1 MRLVFDAN
9 KAVLRGRNTSEQFDV
24 SKSAHYTVTGG
35 QGETSQIIMDDSLF
49 DFTNK
54 VSTNSVFDVAI
65 SNVIN
70 PVLAT
75 ILTPSVATFDATHV
89 DFVSDGD
96 AVIEFSDGHT
106 KKQISG
112 AVRENI
118 TQASSQ
124 AFNSFIPGSLARAL
138 DDSITALV
146 LAKTASATT
155 TEVTATNNW
164 VDTIVRNPDLWC
176 SSLDLS
182 AIALASAAGGG
193 NLTAISPWH
202 VIGAN
207 HYFNSAGLWVDSN
220 GAVVSRTVTASQQ
233 IGTSDIRIGVLN
245 AALPDTILPM
255 KVMPSNWR
263 DYIPGYLYNIP
274 CAYFDVGE
282 VGSAKQCGI
291 LSTYQIRQASDGIL
305 LDFEVSPDADKA
317 AFYSTN
323 VSPSIDFNSGSP
335 VFFILGAT
343 PILLGT
349 WYYAGEAPIISD
361 YITEINA
368 VMASLY
374 GSSSHQLQQINISEY
389 LRY

>member
-1 MRLVFDAN
+1 MRVIFDTDASL
-9 KAVLRGRNTSEQFDV
+9 LRGRNASEQFNV
-24 SKSAHYTVTGG
+24 TKSAHYLSAGG
-35 QGETSQIIMDDSLF
+35 QGAVSQITIDDAIF
-49 DFTNK
+49 DYTDK
-54 VSTNSVFDVAI
+54 ISTNSIFDI
-65 SNVIN
+65 TTSNIVN
-70 PVLAT
+70 TVTAT
-75 ILTPSVATFDATHV
+75 NLTPSIATFDATHV
-89 DFVSDGD
+89 DFVSNGD
-96 AVIEFSDGHT
+96 AVIEFADGHT

-112 AVRENI
+112 AVRESI

-124 AFNSFIPGSLARAL
+124 AFNSFISGSLARAL

-146 LAKTASATT
+146 LDKTASATT

-182 AIALASAAGGG
+182 SIALASAAGGG

-207 HYFNSAGLWVDSN
+207 HYFNSTGLWVDSN

-245 AALPDTILPM
+245 AALPETIVPM

-263 DYIPGYLYNIP
+263 NYIPGYLYNIP
-274 CAYFDVGE
+274 CVYFDVGSID
-282 VGSAKQCGI
+282 SAKQCGI

-335 VFFILGAT
+335 VFFILGTT
-343 PILLGT
+343 PVLLGT
-349 WYYAGEAPIISD
+349 WYYAGEAPITSD

-368 VMASLY
+368 AMASLY

>member
-1 MRLVFDAN
+1 MRVIFDTDASL
-9 KAVLRGRNTSEQFDV
+9 LRGRNASEQFNV
-24 SKSAHYTVTGG
+24 TKSAHYLAVGG
-35 QGETSQIIMDDSLF
+35 QGAVSQITIDDAIF
-49 DFTNK
+49 DYTDK
-54 VSTNSVFDVAI
+54 ISTNSVFDI
-65 SNVIN
+65 TTSNVVN
-70 PVLAT
+70 AVTAT
-75 ILTPSVATFDATHV
+75 NLTPSIATFDSTHLN
-89 DFVSDGD
+89 FVSDGD

-106 KKQISG
+106 TKQISG

-146 LAKTASATT
+146 LDKTASATT

-220 GAVVSRTVTASQQ
+220 GTIVSRTVTASQQ

-245 AALPDTILPM
+245 AALPSTVSPM
-255 KVMPSNWR
+255 EVMPSNWR
-263 DYIPGYLYNIP
+263 NYIPGYLYNIP
-274 CAYFDVGE
+274 CAYFDLGE

-317 AFYSTN
+317 AFYRTN

-368 VMASLY
+368 AMASLY
-374 GSSSHQLQQINISEY
+374 GSNSHQLQQINISEY